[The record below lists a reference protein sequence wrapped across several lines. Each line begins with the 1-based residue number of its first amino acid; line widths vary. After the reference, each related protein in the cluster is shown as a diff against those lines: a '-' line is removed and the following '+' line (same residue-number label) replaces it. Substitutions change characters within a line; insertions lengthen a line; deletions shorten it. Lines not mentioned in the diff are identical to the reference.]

1 MNTFKR
7 RITVKVLFSYF
18 ALALLTAVVG
28 WLIFSE
34 IISFSE
40 TQKIDTAEKSK
51 ILKVSKI
58 ITLMYE
64 SEGIAR
70 ASLQKNSSET
80 LQKYLHKNDTL
91 NLEIDSLA
99 LLFDVKSQKK
109 LLDSIK
115 ILIAAK
121 EKNIIELRK
130 IKSDPTSERSI
141 QNAINKFSKFESS
154 MGKLTVDEFVENP
167 EYLTDNNRENLEKF
181 VAIINKYSPE
191 SASNSVNQ
199 KTLDSIITASK
210 KLLRELK
217 SSSYIQ
223 KRNLSIKENEL
234 LQNELTISQKLH
246 QILTAFEK
254 EMENTAAIINY
265 EREQALSKS
274 LNMISIAALI
284 GALLAITFSI
294 LILNDF
300 WKSQRYRKE
309 LEEASKY
316 TSSLLKSREQLI
328 SNVSH
333 DLRTPLSTILGYTEL
348 LSNSNLKIKEAYY
361 VKNIKSASNYVA
373 KLVDDLL
380 NFSKL
385 EAGKVKIEHI
395 PFKLDKIIIE
405 TGEGLQSIY
414 DKPIELIFDIEN
426 SLKRELIG
434 DPFRIREILTNLI
447 GNAYK
452 FTEKGHIKISAKTIK
467 KENNI
472 PLVSITVEDTG
483 IGIRKEKQ
491 SIIFKEFTQ
500 AEENTEKKY
509 GGTGLGLTISKKL
522 AQLLNGDLFL
532 ESSENMGSKF
542 TLQFPLKI
550 SKNKEVT
557 KETLPVK
564 IPENLNVIIV
574 DDDPALLKL
583 NKLILKQNGL
593 NVYNFENASKA
604 LEKINTIEYDLII
617 TDIQMPIMN
626 GFRFFELLKTN
637 KKYGY
642 QNQPIIAITGRHD
655 IIKKHYLDEGFAD
668 VIYKPYEPSS
678 ILNIIEKLFNKIE
691 LPKNNDSNKIQEK
704 PNSLYDLS
712 SLKNMLENDE
722 DAIQQILD
730 IFIGNTK
737 SDLIKIENDIKEE
750 NIENIK
756 EYAHKMLSMFRQ
768 IKADS
773 VVEILNKMQ
782 HLNTNTDFKKL
793 EIDFKKLE
801 RNINSIIK
809 ELEIKAIV

>member
-678 ILNIIEKLFNKIE
+678 ILNTIEKLFIKIE

-793 EIDFKKLE
+793 ETDFKKLE